1 MSNKWMQV
9 ALTSDLAPGQMKPV
23 TLDDEPIV
31 LCNVEG
37 SFYAFQD
44 RCSHQELP
52 LDGGALCGKTLTC
65 PWHGAKFDVTT
76 GTALAMPAVTPIVTY
91 PVKVE
96 GNAVFV
102 ELP

>member
-1 MSNKWMQV
+1 MSNKWLQV

-23 TLDDEPIV
+23 TVDDEPLV

-37 SFYAFQD
+37 NFYAFQD

-52 LDGGALCGKTLTC
+52 LDGGTLCGKTLTC

-76 GTALAMPAVTPIVTY
+76 GAALAMPAVTPIVTY

-102 ELP
+102 EIP